1 MSIIASLVDSLEY
14 KEDKPTIK
22 LLLDTEFTK
31 EIRIAF
37 RKDQVMK
44 KHTAPLPIVVEIFE
58 GSIDFGVEGEV
69 LKLKKGDLITLEA
82 KIPHDLK
89 ATEDSIVRLTL
100 CKNDQ
105 LNRVEKV
112 TED

>member
-1 MSIIASLVDSLEY
+1 MNIIASLVDSLEY

-31 EIRIAF
+31 EIRIVF
-37 RKDQVMK
+37 KKDHIMK
-44 KHTAPLPIVVEIFE
+44 EHTAPLPIVVEVFE

-69 LKLKKGDLITLEA
+69 LKLKKGDLITLGA

-100 CKNDQ
+100 SKNDQ

>member
-31 EIRIAF
+31 EIRIVF
-37 RKDQVMK
+37 KKDHIMK
-44 KHTAPLPIVVEIFE
+44 EHTAPLPIVVEIFE

-69 LKLKKGDLITLEA
+69 LKLKKGDLITLGA

-100 CKNDQ
+100 SKNDQ

>member
-14 KEDKPTIK
+14 KGDKPTIK

-31 EIRIAF
+31 EIRIVF
-37 RKDQVMK
+37 KKDHIMK
-44 KHTAPLPIVVEIFE
+44 EHTAPLPIVVEIFE

-69 LKLKKGDLITLEA
+69 LKLKKGDLITLGA

-100 CKNDQ
+100 SKNDQ